1 MDKNLITEGRKALV
15 SRLEA
20 ISPANGFSTNAGSNV
35 RTGWFNEV
43 LKSAEVGFPLI
54 VLQKAPGK
62 PPTPGAFA
70 LKLFSGFHVI
80 GAVDVGVDDY
90 DDALE
95 ELERDLL
102 LAVMPCEGIRP
113 SWLPLGCT
121 GISLGAPTS
130 FPPGNGESAASVIIP
145 VYLHTTIQGILPP

>member
-1 MDKNLITEGRKALV
+1 MDKNLITAGRKSLER
-15 SRLEA
+15 RLGT
-20 ISPANGFSTNAGSNV
+20 ISTANGYSTNAGTNV

-43 LKSAEVGFPLI
+43 LKSADVSFPLI

-62 PPTPGAFA
+62 PPTPGPHA
-70 LKLFSGFHVI
+70 LKLFNGFHLI

-90 DDALE
+90 EDALE

-102 LAVMPCEGIRP
+102 LAVMPGEGVVP
-113 SWLPLGCT
+113 NWLPRGVT
-121 GISLGAPTS
+121 GITLGAPTS

-145 VYLHTTIQGILPP
+145 VYLHTIIQGI

>member
-1 MDKNLITEGRKALV
+1 MANNLITEGRKALV
-15 SRLEA
+15 SRLET
-20 ISPANGFSTNAGSNV
+20 ISASKGFSTNAGSNV

-43 LKSAEVGFPLI
+43 LKSADVGFPLI

-70 LKLFSGFHVI
+70 LKLFNGFHVI
-80 GAVDVGVDDY
+80 GAVDVGVDGY
-90 DDALE
+90 EDALE

-102 LAVMPCEGIRP
+102 LALMPCEGMRP
-113 SWLPLGCT
+113 GWVPQGIT
-121 GISLGAPTS
+121 GITLGASTS

-145 VYLHTTIQGILPP
+145 VYLHTIIQGILPP

>member
-15 SRLEA
+15 SRLET

-62 PPTPGAFA
+62 PPTPGPHAV
-70 LKLFSGFHVI
+70 KLFNGFHVI
-80 GAVDVGVDDY
+80 GAVDVGVDNY

-102 LAVMPCEGIRP
+102 LAVMPCEGAVP
-113 SWLPLGCT
+113 AWLPRGIT
-121 GISLGAPTS
+121 GITLGGPTS
-130 FPPGNGESAASVIIP
+130 FPPGNGERAASVIIP
-145 VYLHTTIQGILPP
+145 VYLHTIIKGI